1 MDRVTQQQEAPERA
15 ESIQQVVRMLRYDA
29 RAALTRAREEVDRP
43 GVDPESVEY
52 QQWLLVK
59 GAAQASLGDTEDGAR
74 ILREVKVWAEVH
86 DEKALLAS
94 SHRRLSRLF
103 RVIGAPARRREHAV
117 AALELLDADTDPS
130 VRADHLIGLADALG
144 ASGSYD

>member
-1 MDRVTQQQEAPERA
+1 MTQQQEAPERA

-74 ILREVKVWAEVH
+74 ILREVKGWAEVH
-86 DEKALLAS
+86 DERALLFLRPRNG
-94 SHRRLSRLF
+94 H
-103 RVIGAPARRREHAV
+103 G
-117 AALELLDADTDPS
+117 DA
-130 VRADHLIGLADALG
+130 H
-144 ASGSYD
+144 Y